1 MNYFK
6 AFLGTIVSFLVV
18 DAVWIVAVVSDL
30 YDREVA
36 HLLRETP
43 EWVPAAIFY
52 PAYAAGIVALAVRP
66 ALSARS
72 VRIAAINGGM
82 IGAIAYGTFTVTN
95 FTLFEGWTGILVWTD
110 IAWGVFITAL
120 AASCGYYAAK
130 S

>member
-1 MNYFK
+1 
-6 AFLGTIVSFLVV
+6 
-18 DAVWIVAVVSDL
+18 
-30 YDREVA
+30 
-36 HLLRETP
+36 
-43 EWVPAAIFY
+43 
-52 PAYAAGIVALAVRP
+52 
-66 ALSARS
+66 
-72 VRIAAINGGM
+72 M